1 MDGRPVSIFPVE
13 IGGFLSDNGHMN
25 RIGALFLAT
34 MALVGTVQAD
44 PTGAYS
50 ALRAAQKVASTGTL
64 VEVKGERGEPMPQ
77 QWVILYSD
85 PQARGGVREVVV
97 ANGSVL
103 SQRTP
108 LNGYSGIGAQA
119 PIKLSRLNLDSD
131 AVFKIAN
138 KQAQEQEI
146 GFNWVDYK
154 LQAESS
160 TGSPV
165 WVMRLFD
172 SMGAQVG
179 TMQVSAEDGSI
190 VMPLQVAEVRRNED
204 TQQFSDSP
212 TGQRMGGLIG
222 KVTGTVEKSAN
233 TVKDVTLRT
242 VGNVQE
248 FLTGDRTIGP
258 RDNED

>member
-1 MDGRPVSIFPVE
+1 ME
-13 IGGFLSDNGHMN
+13 IAHILSDNGDMN
-25 RIGALFLAT
+25 RIGALLLAV

-44 PTGAYS
+44 SAGAYT

-97 ANGSVL
+97 ANGSVI

-108 LNGYSGIGAQA
+108 LNGYSGVGVQP

-138 KQAQEQEI
+138 KQAQEREV
-146 GFNWVDYK
+146 GFHWVDYK

-165 WVMRLFD
+165 WVMRLYD

-179 TMQVSAEDGSI
+179 TLQVSAEDGSI
-190 VMPLQVAEVRRNED
+190 VMPLQIAQTRRNED
-204 TQQFSDSP
+204 TEQFSDSP

-222 KVTGTVEKSAN
+222 KVTGTVERSAN
-233 TVKDVTLRT
+233 TVKNVTLRT

-258 RDNED
+258 KDNED

>member
-1 MDGRPVSIFPVE
+1 MKTSPDFPVE
-13 IGGFLSDNGHMN
+13 IAIILFDNGDMN
-25 RIGALFLAT
+25 RIGALFLAA
-34 MALVGTVQAD
+34 MALVGTVRAD
-44 PTGAYS
+44 SAGAYT

-97 ANGSVL
+97 ANGSVI

-108 LNGYSGIGAQA
+108 LNGYSGVGAQP

-138 KQAQEQEI
+138 KQAQEKQV

-165 WVMRLFD
+165 WVMRLYD

-179 TMQVSAEDGSI
+179 SLQVSAEDGSI
-190 VMPLQVAEVRRNED
+190 VMPLQVAQGRRNED
-204 TQQFSDSP
+204 TEQFSDTP
-212 TGQRMGGLIG
+212 TGQKMGGLIG
-222 KVTGTVEKSAN
+222 KVTGTVERSAN
-233 TVKDVTLRT
+233 TVKNVTLRT

-258 RDNED
+258 KDNED